1 VSSADPL
8 APLRRDVDL
17 LASTLGATIAE
28 QEGPALLEAV
38 ERIRLLAR
46 EAREHSGAPARTA
59 LLEAVGELG
68 ERESGLVV
76 RAFSFYFLLVNL
88 AEQHH
93 RIRRL
98 RLEAA
103 SGAKRRDPLGQAVAA
118 IRAAGV
124 SEEELRERAAEV
136 RLEPV
141 LTAHPTEAARRTYL
155 QSQLRLGRLLD
166 ALDDPRAAPD
176 ERRAAERAVAEETTV
191 LWQTDEVRSIRPS
204 VDDEIRQ
211 GLWFFEASLLDVAAD
226 LVARLD
232 EELPGLG
239 SLPLQFGTWIG
250 GDQDGNPNATPDQI
264 GNALARARTLALRR
278 YRDEVRE
285 LARAIGV
292 SDTLVQVDDELRA
305 SIARDEREIPWVE
318 TETAVRNEH
327 EPYRRK
333 LTAIWRRLDNELSG
347 RDEPGYARAAELA
360 ADLDLVD
367 ASLRHHLGARIADG
381 RLAALRRRVAVFGL
395 HIARLDVRVHADQ
408 VRAPDARLRAT
419 FDAVREAQRIHGV
432 EALDTLV
439 LSGTESAQDVLAAND
454 LAEQAGCDLSV
465 APLFETIADLMHAP
479 GILDELLGAPAFAAR
494 LAARGRRLTVM
505 VGYSDSAKDGG
516 FLAAQWAIH
525 EGLVGLGRVA
535 AEHAIE
541 LTVFH
546 GRGGSTGRGGGPTH
560 RAILAQP
567 PPHGAARL
575 RITEQGETIAFKYG
589 LPGLARRNLEQALAA
604 TLLASFPEVASTSP
618 PEEGA
623 SVMQE
628 LAARSHEAYAA
639 FVGDDAFPAFFHRF
653 TPIDELALLEIGS
666 RPARRPGK
674 GGELSGLRAIPW
686 VFSWT
691 QNRCI
696 LPAWYGVGTALGP
709 LADSA
714 AGLRTLRRMYRDW
727 PFFRALV
734 ENVEMSLAKSSLRI
748 ARLYLEL
755 VPESPD
761 RDRLYALV
769 VEEHERT
776 VEAVLS
782 IVRAAELLDRHAS
795 VQRTIRLRNPYVDP
809 INAVQVELLHAWRD
823 PSLDDEARQ
832 RLRRPLARSIAG
844 IAAGLRNTG

>member
-1 VSSADPL
+1 MASTDPL
-8 APLRRDVDL
+8 AALRRDVDF
-17 LASTLGATIAE
+17 LASTLGETIRE
-28 QEGPALLEAV
+28 QEGPGLLDSV

-46 EAREHSGAPARTA
+46 EAREHSGAPARAA
-59 LLEAVGELG
+59 LLDAVRELDD
-68 ERESGLVV
+68 REQGLVV

-98 RLEAA
+98 RHEAA
-103 SGAKRRDPLGQAVAA
+103 SGARRRDPLGQAIAA
-118 IRAAGV
+118 IRASGV
-124 SEEELRERAAEV
+124 SEELLRERAAAV

-155 QSQLRLGRLLD
+155 QSKLRLGRLLD

-176 ERRAAERAVAEETTV
+176 ERRAAERAVAEETTI

-211 GLWFFEASLLDVAAD
+211 GLWFFEASLLDVSAD
-226 LVARLD
+226 LVARLE

-239 SLPLQFGTWIG
+239 AEPLRFGTWIG

-278 YRDEVRE
+278 YRDDVRE

-292 SDTLVQVDDELRA
+292 SDTLVHVDGELRA
-305 SIARDEREIPWVE
+305 SIEHDEAELPWVQA
-318 TETAVRNEH
+318 ETAVRNRH

-333 LTAIWRRLDNELSG
+333 LTAIWRRLDNELAG
-347 RDEPGYARAAELA
+347 RDEPGYPRAAALV

-367 ASLRHHLGARIADG
+367 ASLRHHGGARIADG
-381 RLAALRRRVAVFGL
+381 RLADLRRRVAVFGL
-395 HIARLDVRVHADQ
+395 HVAKLDVRIHADQ
-408 VRAPDARLRAT
+408 VRNPDARVRAT
-419 FDAVREAQRIHGV
+419 LDAVREAQALHGR
-432 EALDTLV
+432 EALDTIV
-439 LSGTESAQDVLAAND
+439 LSGTASAEDVLATYR
-454 LAEQAGCDLSV
+454 LAAAAGCDLGV
-465 APLFETIADLMHAP
+465 APLFETISDLAHAP
-479 GILDELLGAPAFAAR
+479 AILEEILQAPELAETID
-494 LAARGRRLTVM
+494 ARGRELTVM

-516 FLAAQWAIH
+516 FLAAQWGIH
-525 EGLVGLGRVA
+525 EALVGLGRVA
-535 AEHAIE
+535 AENDIV

-589 LPGLARRNLEQALAA
+589 LPGLARRNLEQAVAA
-604 TLLASFPEVASTSP
+604 TLIASFPEVASTTVP
-618 PEEGA
+618 ADGA
-623 SVMQE
+623 IIMGE
-628 LAARSHEAYAA
+628 LAERSKAVYTA
-639 FVGDDAFPAFFHRF
+639 FVSDEAFPGFFHRF

-666 RPARRPGK
+666 RPARRPGG
-674 GGELSGLRAIPW
+674 GGELSSLRAIPW

-691 QNRCI
+691 QNRSL
-696 LPAWYGVGTALGP
+696 LPAWFGVGTALGP
-709 LADSA
+709 LADDPK
-714 AGLRTLRRMYRDW
+714 GLRTLRTMYRDW
-727 PFFRALV
+727 PFFRSLI
-734 ENVEMSLAKSSLRI
+734 ENVEMSLAKASMRI
-748 ARLYLEL
+748 GRLYLDL
-755 VPESPD
+755 VPESAA
-761 RDRLYALV
+761 RDRMYGAV

-776 VEAVLS
+776 VDAILS
-782 IVRAAELLDRHAS
+782 VVRAAELLDRHPS

-809 INAVQVELLHAWRD
+809 INAVQVELLHQWRD
-823 PSLDDEARQ
+823 PALDDEGRE

>member
-1 VSSADPL
+1 MSSLDPL

-17 LASTLGATIAE
+17 LASTLGSTIAE
-28 QEGPALLEAV
+28 QEGAGLLESV

-46 EAREHSGAPARTA
+46 AAREHSGAPAREA
-59 LLEAVGELG
+59 LLNAVRELG
-68 ERESGLVV
+68 EREQGLVV

-98 RLEAA
+98 RHEAA
-103 SGAKRRDPLGQAVAA
+103 SGGARRDPLGQAIAA
-118 IRAAGV
+118 IRGAGV
-124 SEEELRERAAEV
+124 SEELLRERASGM

-211 GLWFFEASLLDVAAD
+211 GLWFFEASLLDVTAD
-226 LVARLD
+226 LVALLD
-232 EELPGLG
+232 EELPGLDA
-239 SLPLQFGTWIG
+239 LPLQFGTWIG

-264 GNALARARTLALRR
+264 ANALGRARTLALRR

-285 LARAIGV
+285 LSRAIGV
-292 SDTLVQVDDELRA
+292 SDTLVGVDDELRA
-305 SIARDEREIPWVE
+305 SIERDERELPWVYD
-318 TETAVRNEH
+318 ETAVRNRH

-333 LTAIWRRLDNELSG
+333 LTAIWRRLDNELAG
-347 RDEPGYARAAELA
+347 RDEPGYRRAAGLA

-367 ASLRHHLGARIADG
+367 ASLRHHGGARIADG

-395 HIARLDVRVHADQ
+395 HIARLDVRVHAEQ
-408 VRAPDARLRAT
+408 VRAPDEGLRAT
-419 FDAVREAQRIHGV
+419 LAAVRAAQEEHGR
-432 EALDTLV
+432 EALDTVV
-439 LSGTESAQDVLAAND
+439 LSGTASADDVLATYA
-454 LAEQAGCDLSV
+454 LADAAGCDISV
-465 APLFETIADLMHAP
+465 APLFETIADLAHAP
-479 GILDELLGAPAFAAR
+479 GILDELLHAAT
-494 LAARGRRLTVM
+494 LERRLDEHGREMTVM

-525 EGLVGLGRVA
+525 EALVGLEAVA
-535 AEHAIE
+535 AANEVV

-567 PPHGAARL
+567 PPHGSARL

-604 TLLASFPEVASTSP
+604 TLLASFPEVASTKAP
-618 PEEGA
+618 DEGA
-623 SVMQE
+623 NVMRE
-628 LAARSHEAYAA
+628 LAARSQAAYNGL
-639 FVGDDAFPAFFHRF
+639 VSDEAFPEFFHRF

-666 RPARRPGK
+666 RPARRPGT

-691 QNRCI
+691 QNRCV

-709 LADSA
+709 LTDSP
-714 AGLRTLRRMYRDW
+714 AGLRTLRGLYRDW

-748 ARLYLEL
+748 ARLYLDL

-761 RDRLYALV
+761 RDRLYGLILD
-769 VEEHERT
+769 EHERT
-776 VEAVLS
+776 VDAVLAV
-782 IVRAAELLDRHAS
+782 VRAAELLDRHPS

-823 PSLDDEARQ
+823 PALDDEGRE

>member
-1 VSSADPL
+1 VASTDPL
-8 APLRRDVDL
+8 AALRRDVDF
-17 LASTLGATIAE
+17 LASTLGATIRE
-28 QEGPALLEAV
+28 QEGPGLLDSV

-46 EAREHSGAPARTA
+46 EAREHSGADARHK
-59 LLEAVGELG
+59 LLDAVRELDDA
-68 ERESGLVV
+68 EQGLVV

-98 RLEAA
+98 RHEAA
-103 SGAKRRDPLGQAVAA
+103 SGARRRDPLGQAIAA
-118 IRAAGV
+118 IRASGV
-124 SEEELRERAAEV
+124 SEELLRERAAGV

-176 ERRAAERAVAEETTV
+176 ERRAAERAVAEETTI

-211 GLWFFEASLLDVAAD
+211 GLWFFEASLLDVSAD
-226 LVARLD
+226 LIGRLE

-239 SLPLQFGTWIG
+239 AVPLRFGSWIG

-264 GNALARARTLALRR
+264 GNALSRARTLALRR

-285 LARAIGV
+285 LSRAIGV
-292 SDTLVQVDDELRA
+292 SDTLVHVDDELRA
-305 SIARDEREIPWVE
+305 SIEQDAIELPWVRA
-318 TETAVRNEH
+318 ETAIRNRH

-333 LTAIWRRLDNELSG
+333 LTAIWRRLDSELAG
-347 RDEPGYARAAELA
+347 RDEPGYARAAELI

-367 ASLRHHLGARIADG
+367 TSLRHHDGARIADG
-381 RLAALRRRVAVFGL
+381 RLADLRRRVAVFGL
-395 HIARLDVRVHADQ
+395 HIAKLDVRIHADQ
-408 VRAPDARLRAT
+408 VRSPDDRVRAT
-419 FDAVREAQRIHGV
+419 FAAVREAQARHGV
-432 EALDTLV
+432 EALDTIV
-439 LSGTESAQDVLAAND
+439 LSGTASAEDVLATYR
-454 LAEQAGCDLSV
+454 LADEAGCDLGV
-465 APLFETIADLMHAP
+465 APLFETIADLAHAP
-479 GILDELLGAPAFAAR
+479 RILEQILQAPELAAA
-494 LAARGRRLTVM
+494 LAARDRQLTVM

-535 AEHAIE
+535 AEHDIV

-589 LPGLARRNLEQALAA
+589 LPGLARRNLEQAVAA
-604 TLLASFPEVASTSP
+604 TLIASFPEVASTTASD
-618 PEEGA
+618 EGA
-623 SVMQE
+623 TVMRE
-628 LAARSHEAYAA
+628 LSERSHEVYTA
-639 FVGDDAFPAFFHRF
+639 FVTDPAFPAFFHRF

-666 RPARRPGK
+666 RPARRPG
-674 GGELSGLRAIPW
+674 GGAELSSLRAIPW

-691 QNRCI
+691 QNRSL
-696 LPAWYGVGTALGP
+696 LPAWYGVGSALGP
-709 LADSA
+709 LADDPK
-714 AGLRTLRRMYRDW
+714 GLRALRALYRDW
-727 PFFRALV
+727 PFFRALI
-734 ENVEMSLAKSSLRI
+734 ENVEMSLAKASMRI
-748 ARLYLEL
+748 GRLYLDL
-755 VPESPD
+755 VPASAD
-761 RDRLYALV
+761 RDRMYALIA
-769 VEEHERT
+769 EEHERT
-776 VEAVLS
+776 VDAILAV
-782 IVRAAELLDRHAS
+782 VRAAELLDRHPS
-795 VQRTIRLRNPYVDP
+795 LQRTIRLRNPYVDP
-809 INAVQVELLHAWRD
+809 INAVQVELLHQWRD
-823 PSLDDEARQ
+823 PGLDDEGRE

>member
-1 VSSADPL
+1 MSSIDPL

-28 QEGPALLEAV
+28 QEGAGLLESV

-46 EAREHSGAPARTA
+46 AAREHSGASAREA
-59 LLEAVGELG
+59 LLDAVRELG
-68 ERESGLVV
+68 EREQGLVV

-98 RLEAA
+98 RHEAA
-103 SGAKRRDPLGQAVAA
+103 SGGARRDSLGQAIAA

-124 SEEELRERAAEV
+124 SEELLRERASGM

-176 ERRAAERAVAEETTV
+176 ERRAAERSVAEETTV

-211 GLWFFEASLLDVAAD
+211 GLWFFEASLLDVTAD
-226 LVARLD
+226 LVALLD
-232 EELPGLG
+232 EELPGLDA
-239 SLPLQFGTWIG
+239 LPLRFGTWIG

-264 GNALARARTLALRR
+264 ANALGRARTLALRR

-285 LARAIGV
+285 LSRAIGV
-292 SDTLVQVDDELRA
+292 SDTLVGVDDELRA
-305 SIARDEREIPWVE
+305 SIERDERELPWVYD
-318 TETAVRNEH
+318 ETAVRNRH

-333 LTAIWRRLDNELSG
+333 LTAIWRRLDNELAG
-347 RDEPGYARAAELA
+347 RDEPGYPRAAALA
-360 ADLDLVD
+360 ADLALVD
-367 ASLRHHLGARIADG
+367 QSLRHHVGARIADG

-395 HIARLDVRVHADQ
+395 HIARLDVRVHAEQ
-408 VRAPDARLRAT
+408 VRAPDDGLRAT
-419 FDAVREAQRIHGV
+419 LAAVRAAQEEHGR
-432 EALDTLV
+432 EALDTVV
-439 LSGTESAQDVLAAND
+439 LSGTASAEDVLATYA
-454 LAEQAGCDLSV
+454 LADAAGCDISV
-465 APLFETIADLMHAP
+465 APLFETIADLAHAP
-479 GILDELLGAPAFAAR
+479 GILDELLHAPT
-494 LAARGRRLTVM
+494 LARRLDEHGREMTVM

-525 EGLVGLGRVA
+525 EALVGLEAVA
-535 AEHAIE
+535 AANDVV

-604 TLLASFPEVASTSP
+604 TLLASFPEVASTKAP
-618 PEEGA
+618 DEGA
-623 SVMQE
+623 NVMRE
-628 LAARSHEAYAA
+628 LAARSQGAYDDL
-639 FVGDDAFPAFFHRF
+639 VGDEAFPEFFHRF

-666 RPARRPGK
+666 RPARRPGR

-691 QNRCI
+691 QNRCV

-709 LADSA
+709 LDRQPGGAPHA
-714 AGLRTLRRMYRDW
+714 AR
-727 PFFRALV
+727 PV
-734 ENVEMSLAKSSLRI
+734 P
-748 ARLYLEL
+748 RL
-755 VPESPD
+755 
-761 RDRLYALV
+761 
-769 VEEHERT
+769 
-776 VEAVLS
+776 AVLPRARRERRDEPRE
-782 IVRAAELLDRHAS
+782 VERADRAA
-795 VQRTIRLRNPYVDP
+795 VP
-809 INAVQVELLHAWRD
+809 
-823 PSLDDEARQ
+823 
-832 RLRRPLARSIAG
+832 RSRAG
-844 IAAGLRNTG
+844 EP

>member
-1 VSSADPL
+1 MSSADPL

-46 EAREHSGAPARTA
+46 AAREHSGAPARKA

-103 SGAKRRDPLGQAVAA
+103 SGAKRRDPLGQAIAA

-155 QSQLRLGRLLD
+155 QSQLRLGRLLE

-292 SDTLVQVDDELRA
+292 SDTLVQVDDALRA
-305 SIARDEREIPWVE
+305 SIAEDEREIPWVE
-318 TETAVRNEH
+318 AETAVRNEH

-347 RDEPGYARAAELA
+347 RDEPG
-360 ADLDLVD
+360 
-367 ASLRHHLGARIADG
+367 
-381 RLAALRRRVAVFGL
+381 
-395 HIARLDVRVHADQ
+395 
-408 VRAPDARLRAT
+408 LRA
-419 FDAVREAQRIHGV
+419 RCR
-432 EALDTLV
+432 
-439 LSGTESAQDVLAAND
+439 
-454 LAEQAGCDLSV
+454 
-465 APLFETIADLMHAP
+465 
-479 GILDELLGAPAFAAR
+479 
-494 LAARGRRLTVM
+494 ARGRPRP
-505 VGYSDSAKDGG
+505 GRREPAPPPRRAHRRRSPGR
-516 FLAAQWAIH
+516 AA
-525 EGLVGLGRVA
+525 
-535 AEHAIE
+535 
-541 LTVFH
+541 TP
-546 GRGGSTGRGGGPTH
+546 GRG
-560 RAILAQP
+560 L
-567 PPHGAARL
+567 
-575 RITEQGETIAFKYG
+575 
-589 LPGLARRNLEQALAA
+589 
-604 TLLASFPEVASTSP
+604 
-618 PEEGA
+618 
-623 SVMQE
+623 
-628 LAARSHEAYAA
+628 
-639 FVGDDAFPAFFHRF
+639 
-653 TPIDELALLEIGS
+653 
-666 RPARRPGK
+666 RPARR
-674 GGELSGLRAIPW
+674 
-686 VFSWT
+686 
-691 QNRCI
+691 
-696 LPAWYGVGTALGP
+696 
-709 LADSA
+709 A
-714 AGLRTLRRMYRDW
+714 A
-727 PFFRALV
+727 
-734 ENVEMSLAKSSLRI
+734 
-748 ARLYLEL
+748 
-755 VPESPD
+755 
-761 RDRLYALV
+761 
-769 VEEHERT
+769 
-776 VEAVLS
+776 
-782 IVRAAELLDRHAS
+782 
-795 VQRTIRLRNPYVDP
+795 
-809 INAVQVELLHAWRD
+809 
-823 PSLDDEARQ
+823 
-832 RLRRPLARSIAG
+832 RRPGPRRPGARARRP
-844 IAAGLRNTG
+844 AARDLRGGPRGPARARRRGARHPRPLGHRERATCSPRTTSPSRPAAISRWRRSSRRSRT

>member
-1 VSSADPL
+1 MAANDPL
-8 APLRRDVDL
+8 APLRRDVDF
-17 LASTLGATIAE
+17 LARTLGETIRE
-28 QEGPALLEAV
+28 QEGPALLDSV

-46 EAREHSGAPARTA
+46 EAREHSGADARNK
-59 LLEAVGELG
+59 LLRAVRELDD
-68 ERESGLVV
+68 REQGLVV

-103 SGAKRRDPLGQAVAA
+103 SGARRRDPLGQAIAA
-118 IRAAGV
+118 IRASGV
-124 SEEELRERAAEV
+124 SEELLRERAKGV

-166 ALDDPRAAPD
+166 ALDDTRAAPD
-176 ERRAAERAVAEETTV
+176 ERRAAERAVAEETTI

-211 GLWFFEASLLDVAAD
+211 GLWFFEASLLDVSAD
-226 LVARLD
+226 LVARLE
-232 EELPGLG
+232 EELPGLDA
-239 SLPLQFGTWIG
+239 LPLRFGTWIG

-264 GNALARARTLALRR
+264 GNALDRARRLALRR

-285 LARAIGV
+285 LSRAIGV
-292 SDTLVQVDDELRA
+292 SDTLVHVDDELRA
-305 SIARDEREIPWVE
+305 SIEQDELELPWVKA
-318 TETAVRNEH
+318 ETAVRNRH

-333 LTAIWRRLDNELSG
+333 LTAIWRRLDNELAG
-347 RDEPGYARAAELA
+347 RDEPGYPRVAALI

-367 ASLRHHLGARIADG
+367 ASLRRHGGARIADG

-395 HIARLDVRVHADQ
+395 HVAKLDVRVHADQ
-408 VRAPDARLRAT
+408 VRTPGERLHAT
-419 FDAVREAQRIHGV
+419 LEAVRDAQARHGS
-432 EALDTLV
+432 EALDTIV
-439 LSGTESAQDVLAAND
+439 LSGTESAQDVLATYA
-454 LAEQAGCDLSV
+454 LADAAGCDLSV
-465 APLFETIADLMHAP
+465 APLFETIADLQHAP
-479 GILDELLGAPAFAAR
+479 AILEQILQAPELAGDLAR
-494 LAARGRRLTVM
+494 RERRMTVM

-516 FLAAQWAIH
+516 FLAAQWGIH
-525 EGLVGLGRVA
+525 EALVGLGRVA
-535 AEHAIE
+535 AENDVE

-567 PPHGAARL
+567 PPHGPARL

-589 LPGLARRNLEQALAA
+589 LPGLARRNLEQAVAA
-604 TLLASFPEVASTSP
+604 TLIASFPEVASTTMP
-618 PEEGA
+618 AEGA
-623 SVMQE
+623 EVMRE
-628 LAARSHEAYAA
+628 LGQRSLATYSA
-639 FVGDDAFPAFFHRF
+639 FVHDPAFPQFFHRF

-666 RPARRPGK
+666 RPARRPGG
-674 GGELSGLRAIPW
+674 GGELSSLRAIPW

-691 QNRCI
+691 QNRSL

-709 LADSA
+709 LADSSQ
-714 AGLRTLRRMYRDW
+714 GLRTLRTLYRDW

-734 ENVEMSLAKSSLRI
+734 ENVEMSLAKASIRI
-748 ARLYLEL
+748 CRLYLDL
-755 VPESPD
+755 VPESAE
-761 RDRLYALV
+761 RDRMYALIV
-769 VEEHERT
+769 GEHERT
-776 VEAVLS
+776 VEAILS
-782 IVRAAELLDRHAS
+782 VVRAAELLDRHPS
-795 VQRTIRLRNPYVDP
+795 LQRTIRLRNPYVDP

-823 PSLDDEARQ
+823 PALDDEGRE

>member
-1 VSSADPL
+1 M
-8 APLRRDVDL
+8 
-17 LASTLGATIAE
+17 
-28 QEGPALLEAV
+28 LEW
-38 ERIRLLAR
+38 
-46 EAREHSGAPARTA
+46 
-59 LLEAVGELG
+59 
-68 ERESGLVV
+68 
-76 RAFSFYFLLVNL
+76 
-88 AEQHH
+88 
-93 RIRRL
+93 
-98 RLEAA
+98 
-103 SGAKRRDPLGQAVAA
+103 
-118 IRAAGV
+118 
-124 SEEELRERAAEV
+124 
-136 RLEPV
+136 
-141 LTAHPTEAARRTYL
+141 
-155 QSQLRLGRLLD
+155 
-166 ALDDPRAAPD
+166 LDDPRAAPD

-211 GLWFFEASLLDVAAD
+211 GLWFFEASLLDVGAD
-226 LVARLD
+226 LAARLD

-292 SDTLVQVDDELRA
+292 SDTLVQVDDALRA
-305 SIARDEREIPWVE
+305 SIERDDHDLPWVHA
-318 TETAVRNEH
+318 ETALRNEH

-333 LTAIWRRLDNELSG
+333 LTAIWRRLDNELTG
-347 RDEPGYARAAELA
+347 RDEPGYRRAAELA
-360 ADLDLVD
+360 ADLDIVD

-381 RLAALRRRVAVFGL
+381 RLASLRRRVAVFGL

-408 VRAPDARLRAT
+408 VRAPDDRLRAT
-419 FDAVREAQRIHGV
+419 FAAVREAQATHGV
-432 EALDTLV
+432 EALDTIV
-439 LSGTESAQDVLAAND
+439 LSGTASAADVLAASD
-454 LAEQAGCDLSV
+454 LAEEAGCDLSV
-465 APLFETIADLMHAP
+465 APLFETIADLKHAP
-479 GILDELLGAPAFAAR
+479 GILDELLAAPAFAER
-494 LAARGRRLTVM
+494 LERRGRRLTVM

-525 EGLVGLGRVA
+525 EGLVGLGNVA
-535 AEHAIE
+535 AEHAVE

-618 PEEGA
+618 PDEGA
-623 SVMQE
+623 SVMRE
-628 LAARSHEAYAA
+628 LAASSQEAYGA
-639 FVGDDAFPAFFHRF
+639 FVNDDAFPAFFHRF

-691 QNRCI
+691 QNRCL
-696 LPAWYGVGTALGP
+696 LPAWYGVGTALAP
-709 LADSA
+709 LADTA

-727 PFFRALV
+727 PFFRAII
-734 ENVEMSLAKSSLRI
+734 ENVEMSLAKSSIRI
-748 ARLYLEL
+748 GRLYLDL
-755 VPESPD
+755 VPESPE
-761 RDRLYALV
+761 RDRMYSLV
-769 VEEHERT
+769 VDEHERT
-776 VEAVLS
+776 VDAVLA
-782 IVRAAELLDRHAS
+782 IVRAGELLDRHPS

-823 PSLDDEARQ
+823 PSLDDEGRQ

-844 IAAGLRNTG
+844 IAAGPPEHRVASAAWPFLPANATRAAQRASPSRARSPTASCGSSV

>member
-1 VSSADPL
+1 MSSMDPL

-17 LASTLGATIAE
+17 LASTLGSTIAE
-28 QEGPALLEAV
+28 QEGAGLLESV

-46 EAREHSGAPARTA
+46 AAREHSGAPAREA
-59 LLEAVGELG
+59 LLHAVRELG
-68 ERESGLVV
+68 EREQGLVV

-98 RLEAA
+98 RHEAA
-103 SGAKRRDPLGQAVAA
+103 SGGARRDSLGQAIAA

-124 SEEELRERAAEV
+124 SEELLRERASGM

-211 GLWFFEASLLDVAAD
+211 GLWFFEASLLDVTAD
-226 LVARLD
+226 LVALLD
-232 EELPGLG
+232 EELPGLDA
-239 SLPLQFGTWIG
+239 LPLQFGTWIG

-264 GNALARARTLALRR
+264 ANALGRARTLALRR

-285 LARAIGV
+285 LSRAIGV
-292 SDTLVQVDDELRA
+292 SDTLVGVDDELRA
-305 SIARDEREIPWVE
+305 SIERDERELPWVYD
-318 TETAVRNEH
+318 ETAVRNRH

-333 LTAIWRRLDNELSG
+333 LTAIWRRLDNELAG
-347 RDEPGYARAAELA
+347 RDEPGYPRAVGLA

-367 ASLRHHLGARIADG
+367 ESLRHHGGARIADG

-395 HIARLDVRVHADQ
+395 HIARLDVRVHAEQ
-408 VRAPDARLRAT
+408 VRAPDDGLRAT
-419 FDAVREAQRIHGV
+419 LAAVRAAQEEHGR
-432 EALDTLV
+432 EALDTVV
-439 LSGTESAQDVLAAND
+439 LSGTASAEDVLATYA
-454 LAEQAGCDLSV
+454 LADAAGCDISV
-465 APLFETIADLMHAP
+465 APLFETIADLAHAP
-479 GILDELLGAPAFAAR
+479 GILDELLHAPT
-494 LAARGRRLTVM
+494 LARRLDVHAREMTVM

-525 EGLVGLGRVA
+525 EALVGLEAVA
-535 AEHAIE
+535 AANDVV

-567 PPHGAARL
+567 PPHGSARL

-604 TLLASFPEVASTSP
+604 TLLASFPEVASTKAP
-618 PEEGA
+618 DEGA
-623 SVMQE
+623 NVMRE
-628 LAARSHEAYAA
+628 LAARSQGAYDEL
-639 FVGDDAFPAFFHRF
+639 VGDEAFPAFFHRF

-666 RPARRPGK
+666 RPARRPGR

-691 QNRCI
+691 QNRCV

-709 LADSA
+709 LTDSP
-714 AGLRTLRRMYRDW
+714 AGLRTLRGLYRDW

-734 ENVEMSLAKSSLRI
+734 ENVEMSLAKSSVRI
-748 ARLYLEL
+748 ARLYLDL

-761 RDRLYALV
+761 RERLYGLIL
-769 VEEHERT
+769 EEHERT
-776 VEAVLS
+776 VDAVLAV
-782 IVRAAELLDRHAS
+782 VRAAELLDRHPS

-823 PSLDDEARQ
+823 PALDEEGRE